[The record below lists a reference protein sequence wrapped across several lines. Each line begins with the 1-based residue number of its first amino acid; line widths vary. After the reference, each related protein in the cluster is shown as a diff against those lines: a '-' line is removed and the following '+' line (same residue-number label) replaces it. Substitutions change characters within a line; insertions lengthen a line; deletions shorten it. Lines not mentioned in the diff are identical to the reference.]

1 MTVFTLF
8 KSIVDLYKLTEDTED
23 DGIIETNRIFSLM
36 GVFCMT
42 VMFIEM
48 NIYLAYKKDIMFSI
62 MTLIDFVGMYV
73 YNNTWYICYH

>member
-23 DGIIETNRIFSLM
+23 DGIIETKRIFSLM

-48 NIYLAYKKDIMFSI
+48 NIYRAYKKDIMFSI